1 MWLGRTYRS
10 LGSGATRRPSRGA
23 SAASALFAWF
33 LRGRRNSTVNE
44 SRTFDIGIG
53 IIRSLRYTAAVSSFF
68 CLPAENQRK
77 TEKKKK
83 KGREGQLT
91 IRRKFAD
98 QSAGQVGNLFPSCE
112 GRWGSSRQRS
122 ETGKSAGC
130 ERGAGEDRQR
140 EKEGV
145 RPALTSVHS
154 PVVAFLLGP
163 KRSASPLVV
172 IPARMQL

>member
-53 IIRSLRYTAAVSSFF
+53 IIRSLRYTAAVASFF

-83 KGREGQLT
+83 REG
-91 IRRKFAD
+91 KD
-98 QSAGQVGNLFPSCE
+98 NLRS
-112 GRWGSSRQRS
+112 GASSR
-122 ETGKSAGC
+122 T
-130 ERGAGEDRQR
+130 
-140 EKEGV
+140 
-145 RPALTSVHS
+145 
-154 PVVAFLLGP
+154 
-163 KRSASPLVV
+163 SPLVKSAICFRHV
-172 IPARMQL
+172 REDGVRAVREAKPGNPQVANGELEKIDSEKRKGCAPRSPLSTLRSSRSCSVQRGALRRWS

>member
-1 MWLGRTYRS
+1 MAAEQRGDHLAAHRLRLHFLLGFCAGAGTAPSMNRVRSTSVSVSSGLCVTPPRS
-10 LGSGATRRPSRGA
+10 LLSFVCPQKTKGRPRR
-23 SAASALFAWF
+23 
-33 LRGRRNSTVNE
+33 
-44 SRTFDIGIG
+44 
-53 IIRSLRYTAAVSSFF
+53 
-68 CLPAENQRK
+68 
-77 TEKKKK
+77 KK

-172 IPARMQL
+172 IAARMQLC